1 MTVATAE
8 RTSNIITYTYVEP
21 VYGLNYN
28 KGYIGF
34 TYDGDNPIAQGIAY
48 FTKWDKI
55 DMIRATHVLI
65 VTGEDSC
72 IEASGSDKHVH
83 ETPLAPYFEQS
94 TKQIFFRKP
103 VGLTG
108 EVAERIVQTLRP
120 EIGKTYDFFLI
131 MAHALVGTVPGHVI
145 DRLSG
150 DKLSVSLCKLL
161 DNPNSY
167 ICSELAAYALDQQP
181 EYRDKGVLA
190 LPDSTIN
197 PQQLFEDD
205 VIFEAWKT
213 EVPKSYRKIPMP
225 DRQPALTR

>member
-8 RTSNIITYTYVEP
+8 RTSNIITYVEP

-34 TYDGDNPIAQGIAY
+34 TYDGDNPIAEGIAY
-48 FTKWDKI
+48 FTRWDKVHT
-55 DMIRATHVLI
+55 IRATHVLI

-72 IEASGSDKHVH
+72 IEADAATNSVH
-83 ETPLAPYFEQS
+83 EVPLAPYFKPS
-94 TKQIFFRKP
+94 SKQIFFRKP

-108 EVAERIVQTLRP
+108 EVSERIVETLRP
-120 EIGKTYDFFLI
+120 TVGMTYGFLLI
-131 MAHALVGTVPGHVI
+131 LAQATVDTLAGHVL

-150 DKLSVSLCKLL
+150 GKLSVWLCEALN
-161 DNPNSY
+161 NPKSY

-197 PQQLFEDD
+197 PQRLFEDD

-213 EVPKSYRKIPMP
+213 EVPESYRKIPMS
-225 DRQPALTR
+225 DRQPALAR

>member
-8 RTSNIITYTYVEP
+8 RTSNIITYVEP

-48 FTKWDKI
+48 FTKWDQMH
-55 DMIRATHVLI
+55 MIRATHVLI

-72 IEASGSDKHVH
+72 IEADAATNSVH
-83 ETPLAPYFEQS
+83 EVALAPYFKPS
-94 TKQIFFRKP
+94 SKQIFFRKP
-103 VGLTG
+103 VGLTD

-120 EIGKTYDFFLI
+120 TLGMTYDFLLI
-131 MAHALVGTVPGHVI
+131 LAQAAIGTVSGYVL
-145 DRLSG
+145 DRLLRG
-150 DKLSVSLCKLL
+150 KLSVSLCEALN
-161 DNPNSY
+161 DPNSY

-181 EYRDKGVLA
+181 EYRDQGVLA
-190 LPDSTIN
+190 LPNSTIN
-197 PQQLFEDD
+197 PQKLFEDD

-213 EVPKSYRKIPMP
+213 EVPESYRKIPMP
-225 DRQPALTR
+225 EKQPALTR

>member
-8 RTSNIITYTYVEP
+8 RTSNIITYVEP

-48 FTKWDKI
+48 FTKWDQMH
-55 DMIRATHVLI
+55 MIRATHVLI

-72 IEASGSDKHVH
+72 IEADGATNSVH
-83 ETPLAPYFEQS
+83 ETPLAPYFKRS
-94 TKQIFFRKP
+94 NKQIFFRKP
-103 VGLTG
+103 VGLTD
-108 EVAERIVQTLRP
+108 EVAEHIVQTLRP
-120 EIGKTYDFFLI
+120 EIGKTYDFPLI
-131 MAHALVGTVPGHVI
+131 AAHALVGTVLGYVI

-150 DKLSVSLCKLL
+150 EKLSVSLCKLL
-161 DNPNSY
+161 DNLNSY

-213 EVPKSYRKIPMP
+213 EVPESYRKIPMP
-225 DRQPALTR
+225 DRQPVLAR